1 MRRALKTAQ
10 TAPYVQ
16 PPTGMQ
22 AARAT
27 PLRHGLP
34 AGKPTGRKPPHSGGP
49 GATACAATPCKGH
62 AGTASRGHSLGHNQA
77 TRATPGGCA
86 TTGHSRD
93 THIAVRRHSPNSG
106 RQPATAVAKRQH
118 SGISSCS
125 KSTYTIA
132 LAGVFHYPCHHLVCY
147 LTAIDF
153 EHLLKNGEN
162 NSHMGL
168 RIQKF

>member
-1 MRRALKTAQ
+1 MCNPQPACRQHGRHRCGTGCPPESRRAGCGPTA
-10 TAPYVQ
+10 V
-16 PPTGMQ
+16 
-22 AARAT
+22 
-27 PLRHGLP
+27 
-34 AGKPTGRKPPHSGGP
+34 GP

-93 THIAVRRHSPNSG
+93 THITVRRHSPNSG
-106 RQPATAVAKRQH
+106 RQPATAVAERQH

-125 KSTYTIA
+125 KLTYTIA
-132 LAGVFHYPCHHLVCY
+132 LAGVFHYLCHHLVCY
-147 LTAIDF
+147 LTAIDC